1 MAPSDATPAEADA
14 GRAARTVTSEPH
26 VLALSRTN
34 HPNDDVQ
41 MSHHMLITRH
51 GRHVWLISD
60 EKRAIDNGMPA

>member
-1 MAPSDATPAEADA
+1 MRLQLKPMLVVLHA
-14 GRAARTVTSEPH
+14 TVTSEPH

>member
-1 MAPSDATPAEADA
+1 MRLQLKPMLVVLH
-14 GRAARTVTSEPH
+14 AALISEPH
-26 VLALSRTN
+26 VLDLSRTN
-34 HPNDDVQ
+34 HPNDDAQ